1 MPENLKTAEVF
12 VMKNVTKGK
21 IIKTVA
27 ICIDVV
33 VPLIATITQMP
44 IWVDMSAEATI
55 SGLFVIFATLSII
68 PFLKQLKEFFKSPS
82 AWIMWCVLFVI
93 TMALRSI
100 ITQMVIV
107 CFWGM
112 VANIIGAAV
121 YKYGSYVQEQL
132 DVPGKENNKEV

>member
-55 SGLFVIFATLSII
+55 SGLFVIFCYII
-68 PFLKQLKEFFKSPS
+68 YNTVFE
-82 AWIMWCVLFVI
+82 
-93 TMALRSI
+93 
-100 ITQMVIV
+100 
-107 CFWGM
+107 
-112 VANIIGAAV
+112 AA
-121 YKYGSYVQEQL
+121 
-132 DVPGKENNKEV
+132 